1 MSGLLHVIAAGEPS
15 KAIFYLSGAA
25 LAVWAVVLTAIGLA
39 RADFPA
45 TQAISRGTMV
55 ITAALMAAVM
65 VTAIATAS
73 RPEEHETGERTSEG
87 SEAQKP
93 LEEGQ
98 AGGTSGG
105 GDSSQP
111 AGEGG
116 EPAPGGGAVLTIA
129 AEPTGELAYQQQE
142 LTARAGRVAIEFE
155 NQSPVQHD
163 VKIAQGTRQIG
174 GTAIFSEG
182 ARQADVQLE
191 PGRYTFYCSVPG
203 HREAG
208 MEGPLTVR

>member
-1 MSGLLHVIAAGEPS
+1 VSGLLHVIAAGEPS

-25 LAVWAVVLTAIGLA
+25 LALWAVVLTAIGLA

-45 TQAISRGTMV
+45 SQAISRGTMA

-105 GDSSQP
+105 GDSSKP

-116 EPAPGGGAVLTIA
+116 APAPGGGAVVSVA
-129 AEPTGELAYQQQE
+129 ADPSGELAYQQRE
-142 LTARAGRVAIEFE
+142 LTARAGQVTIEFE
-155 NQSPVQHD
+155 NASPVQHD
-163 VKIAQGTRQIG
+163 VKIAQGERQVG

-182 ARQADVQLE
+182 TRRAAVELQ
-191 PGRYTFYCSVPG
+191 PGSYTFYCSVPG
-203 HREAG
+203 HRAAG
-208 MEGPLTVR
+208 MQGQLSVR